1 MKFTNEKSV
10 LFVPDGGESLEKV
23 TDLGIGAHP
32 DDLEFM
38 TWRGILAGFIE
49 SQRAFMGIT
58 LTDGGGSSRT
68 GSYANCSD
76 EEMKK
81 IRLREQKNAA
91 CVGNYVALAALGY
104 SSAQVRHRE
113 QGVKDD
119 LRNLIL
125 ASRPD
130 YIYTHNLAD
139 RHLTH
144 LATASLVVEVLR
156 EVKDIYRPQKLY
168 GCEVWRSLDWLS
180 KEDRLTFDVGGRP
193 SLSMS
198 LMGLYDSQISGGKN
212 YDKAT
217 FGRRQAN
224 ATYNDAYAPD
234 DTQLLELAMD
244 MTPLIDDPELPLKDF
259 LAKQI
264 DNFKEEALKNL
275 CLSATN

>member
-1 MKFTNEKSV
+1 MKFNNDRSV
-10 LFVPDGGESLEKV
+10 LFIPGGKEELEKV

-38 TWRGILAGFIE
+38 TWRGILAGVVD

-68 GSYANCSD
+68 GPYANCSD
-76 EEMKK
+76 EGMKK

-104 SSAQVRHRE
+104 TSGEVKKRE
-113 QGVKDD
+113 RAVKDD
-119 LRNLIL
+119 LRNLVL

-130 YIYTHNLAD
+130 FVYTHNLAD

-144 LATASLVVEVLR
+144 LATASLVIEVLR
-156 EVKDIYRPQKLY
+156 EVREIYRPQKLY
-168 GCEVWRSLDWLS
+168 GCEVWRSLDWLA
-180 KEDRLTFDVGGRP
+180 KEDRLIFDVGARP

-198 LMGLYDSQISGGKN
+198 LMGLYDSQISGGKG

-234 DTQLLELAMD
+234 ESQLLELAMD
-244 MTPLIDDPELPLKDF
+244 MTALIDDPQLSLEDF
-259 LAKQI
+259 LAKKI
-264 DNFKEEALKNL
+264 EHFKEEALQNL